1 MTCPFL
7 ERESRE
13 ETGPALKESAGAGW
27 SNGGHSRSLTE
38 KCLPGMEPGSL
49 DTTLCTRVYID
60 CWTPFVADMVLLSAA
75 VFDTRL
81 SKTF

>member
-1 MTCPFL
+1 M
-7 ERESRE
+7 
-13 ETGPALKESAGAGW
+13 
-27 SNGGHSRSLTE
+27 TE